1 MVGVQVP
8 VVSFEPQQ
16 PKPELLKFEVV
27 KLGDEVVWVLPAEGV
42 SVPEV
47 CVVPVFGV
55 QALPPLKPLKPLKPG
70 NEFHGVLFEPLV
82 QPVVPPWYPGVHP
95 NGVGRFHAV
104 FQPDEL
110 VKPLPPQQSLLSV
123 PGQLL
128 QVVNGD
134 QAENVGW
141 YMRDFAP

>member
-1 MVGVQVP
+1 MFQP
-8 VVSFEPQQ
+8 VLFQ
-16 PKPELLKFEVV
+16 PVLFQPLFAV
-27 KLGDEVVWVLPAEGV
+27 K
-42 SVPEV
+42 
-47 CVVPVFGV
+47 FGV
-55 QALPPLKPLKPLKPG
+55 QPLKPLKPLKPG